1 MIDSKGTRKY
11 QSADVCSSSDTK
23 KKFFYSRD
31 SLYLKMSYR
40 KNKALILRLFIFS
53 LCLGPCFIL
62 ILPTGLPSPALT
74 SSQVETSA
82 VIGDEVIAAL
92 NQLSE
97 ISVAVALYLPEVR
110 FCSSEIEKYNSVI
123 ADLQQSV
130 LDGLDPA
137 GYTLTHRFKSVPGLG
152 LRIRSVDVLYQ
163 LASNPRV
170 RRIDLDVGGKGGLD
184 DSRPLINADQAHNLG
199 LTGLGKIVAV
209 LDSGIDSDHPN
220 LAGALIDEHCFCYNP
235 AGGRCPNGTSEQAG
249 TGSAE
254 DDHGHGTHVIGIIT
268 GDGNTAPKGIAPD
281 SKIVAIKVL
290 DSNNSFYSSSDIVA
304 ALDWILNNRPDVDAV
319 NMSLYTYAK
328 FNGVCDDSNAWTM
341 DLACAI
347 DNLREIGILCIAIAG
362 NDSLIG
368 QITAPGCIS
377 SCMAVGASDKK
388 DAAASFSNSS
398 ELVDLFAPGV
408 SIISTAMGGGST
420 SKTGTSMAA
429 PHVTAAAAILRQKEP
444 SLQSSELET
453 ALKTSP
459 VYITDIAGLT
469 RPRLDVMA
477 ALDAVGATISISGR
491 VTLAGSSVAKAMDSA
506 AVTEG
511 LSKVVMKGLEGSP
524 VTDDTGYYSA
534 KVKNGWSGVVTP
546 SRTGFTFDPSSR
558 TYSNVASDQ
567 INQDY
572 AASFIQYNL
581 TISAGTGGTTN
592 PSPGT
597 YAYNSWTEVSIE
609 AVPNSGYKFS
619 GWSGSA
625 SGTTNPITITMDSDK
640 SITASFSPEEKGGE
654 KKKGCFIATT
664 AYGSSSHPC
673 VKSLRDFRDKYL
685 IPHSLGRKIVNFYY
699 RYSPAAANFISKNKA
714 MKIGA
719 RLILLPFI
727 ALSYTMLRFGPFITA
742 VAVALILA
750 LSVLS
755 VRFYKRRL
763 KGRQ

>member
-1 MIDSKGTRKY
+1 
-11 QSADVCSSSDTK
+11 
-23 KKFFYSRD
+23 
-31 SLYLKMSYR
+31 MSYR

-53 LCLGPCFIL
+53 LCLVPCFIL
-62 ILPTGLPSPALT
+62 ILPIGLPSPSL
-74 SSQVETSA
+74 SSSRVETSA
-82 VIGDEVIAAL
+82 VIGEEVIAAL

-110 FCSSEIEKYNSVI
+110 FCSSEMEKYNSMI

-152 LRIRSVDVLYQ
+152 LRIRSADVLYQ
-163 LASNPRV
+163 LASNLRV

-184 DSRPLINADQAHNLG
+184 DSRPLINADQAHDLG
-199 LTGLGKIVAV
+199 FTGLGRIVAV

-235 AGGRCPNGTSEQAG
+235 AGGRCPNGLSEQAG

-304 ALDWILNNRPDVDAV
+304 ALDWILNNRPDVDVV

-328 FNGVCDDSNAWTM
+328 FNDVCDDCYAWTM
-341 DLACAI
+341 NLASAI
-347 DNLREIGILCIAIAG
+347 NNLRDIGILCISIAG
-362 NDSLIG
+362 NDSLVG
-368 QITAPGCIS
+368 QITAPGCLS
-377 SCMAVGASDKK
+377 SCMAVGATDKK

-408 SIISTAMGGGST
+408 SIISTAVGGGSA

-429 PHVTAAAAILRQKEP
+429 PHVSAAASILRQKEP
-444 SLQSSELET
+444 SLQPSELES

-459 VYITDIAGLT
+459 VYVTDAAGLT

-477 ALDAVGATISISGR
+477 ALEAVGASVSISGK
-491 VTLAGSSVAKAMDSA
+491 VTLAGSSAAKAMDSA
-506 AVTEG
+506 AATGG

-546 SRTGFTFDPSSR
+546 ARTGFTFDPSSR
-558 TYSNVASDQ
+558 SYSNVTSDQ

-572 AASFIQYNL
+572 TASFILCQL
-581 TISAGTGGTTN
+581 TISVGTGGTTD
-592 PSPGT
+592 PLPGT
-597 YAYNSWTEVSIE
+597 YSYNYGIEVSIR
-609 AVPNSGYKFS
+609 AIADSKYRFS
-619 GWSGSA
+619 GWSGDA
-625 SGTTNPITITMDSDK
+625 SGTNNPLTITMDADK
-640 SITASFSPEEKGGE
+640 SITASFSPEEKGG
-654 KKKGCFIATT
+654 KKCFIATA
-664 AYGSSSHPC
+664 AYGSSLHPY
-673 VKSLRDFRDKYL
+673 VKTLRDFRDKYL
-685 IPHSLGRKIVNFYY
+685 LPHSLGRKIIDLYC

-714 MKIGA
+714 MKIAA
-719 RLILLPFI
+719 RLMLLPFI
-727 ALSYTMLRFGPFITA
+727 TLSYAMLRFGPFITA
-742 VAVALILA
+742 VAVVLIFA
-750 LSVLS
+750 LSVLP
-755 VRFYKRRL
+755 VRFYKRKL
-763 KGRQ
+763 KGDNKL